1 MDEQATDDPFHIV
14 LFSDIREVLEASLP
28 YEPAA
33 LVNAF
38 LCFFNL
44 PSVQTDN
51 APTASERQWRADPF
65 IRDLHQSSPNEP
77 TTTYPRNTL
86 TTTST
91 LFAPDFFPTT
101 SSPQYLA
108 FLNRALIQL
117 AETLPTHIHLAEY
130 LLAFQAT
137 FFPLQAPATAKIL
150 LRKRQPTDIR
160 LWNALALVEARL
172 GRAERAGKVWSASVE
187 DARSRHGDRSEGEW
201 VRSVAPLVRDAVWF
215 EIERCDRNAALRR
228 LVTIRSGASTTE
240 TSVSDS
246 PEVSPAEQLAAQRV
260 RSNLIRLLRT
270 MQAC

>member
-1 MDEQATDDPFHIV
+1 M
-14 LFSDIREVLEASLP
+14 
-28 YEPAA
+28 
-33 LVNAF
+33 
-38 LCFFNL
+38 
-44 PSVQTDN
+44 
-51 APTASERQWRADPF
+51 
-65 IRDLHQSSPNEP
+65 
-77 TTTYPRNTL
+77 
-86 TTTST
+86 
-91 LFAPDFFPTT
+91 
-101 SSPQYLA
+101 
-108 FLNRALIQL
+108 
-117 AETLPTHIHLAEY
+117 
-130 LLAFQAT
+130 
-137 FFPLQAPATAKIL
+137 L
-150 LRKRQPTDIR
+150 LRKQQPTDIR

-172 GRAERAGKVWSASVE
+172 GRAERAGKVWSVSVE